1 MRPHLSKYFILEPNF
16 FAFHYFPYFSTP
28 LCRRGAHH
36 ASALLSLIDRF
47 PRKNPRPDGE
57 GVDMS
62 SQLRLIRSRYK
73 TMCASLGVRAR
84 LQPTL
89 SSGTGTTEDS
99 PDGTTEGAAGPAAA
113 AGVRDPDADSG
124 AEKRGKKTVWSF
136 AGPHVASASPQG
148 LSF

>member
-1 MRPHLSKYFILEPNF
+1 
-16 FAFHYFPYFSTP
+16 
-28 LCRRGAHH
+28 
-36 ASALLSLIDRF
+36 
-47 PRKNPRPDGE
+47 
-57 GVDMS
+57 MS

-84 LQPTL
+84 LQPAF
-89 SSGTGTTEDS
+89 SPGATEDS
-99 PDGTTEGAAGPAAA
+99 PDGTTEGAEGAAGPAAA

-136 AGPHVASASPQG
+136 AGPPVASASPQG